1 MSWIRIAW
9 RNLLA
14 KPLSTGLSTILLAFG
29 VGLVSLLMLTERQLD
44 QAFRRN
50 IEDIDLV
57 LGAKGSPLQL
67 ILANVYHIDA
77 PTGNIRLSDARQVM
91 THPYIEKAIPLAYGD
106 NFQRYRIVGT
116 EPSYPAHYGMQ
127 LAEGRLWEAP
137 FEATIGAQVAR
148 ESGLKVGDTF
158 FSAHGLVDE
167 TDVHGDLAFTVVGI
181 FEEGQCVVDQLL
193 LCNIE
198 SIWGVHEKPET
209 EPVESSPI
217 ADEAETP
224 TEAPTET
231 SSDTPAPSPRAGAM
245 RIGPGGVVMGTV
257 GPQTGGKD
265 PDGDREITAVLLKK
279 RNPLAVLTIPNLLK
293 ETNMQVALPA
303 IEVNRLTQNF
313 GIGMGTLRAIA
324 WLIIAL
330 SFASIFIS
338 VYDSLLARRY
348 ELALM
353 RSMGASRGGIYRS
366 LLWEGGLLS
375 VMGAALGLI
384 LSRLG
389 LWVMAQLV
397 ADAFHYNLAGMG
409 LMWGEVY
416 LACGAIFV
424 GLIAAA
430 IPGISAIRLDISRT
444 LSDG

>member
-14 KPLSTGLSTILLAFG
+14 KPLSTGLSTALLAFG

-44 QAFRRN
+44 ETFRRN
-50 IEDIDLV
+50 IRDIDLV

-77 PTGNIRLSDARQVM
+77 PTGNIRLADARKVM
-91 THPYIEKAIPLAYGD
+91 EHPYIEDAIPLAYGD
-106 NFQRYRIVGT
+106 NFQRFRIVGT
-116 EPSYPAHYGMQ
+116 EPSYPAHYGME

-137 FEATIGAQVAR
+137 FEATIGARVAR
-148 ESGLKVGDTF
+148 ESGLRVGDTF

-167 TDVHGDLAFTVVGI
+167 TDVHGDLAFVVVGI

-193 LCNIE
+193 LCNLE
-198 SIWGVHEKPET
+198 SIWAVHGDSPTASTGPGSPADGPGTAAAPDTVRKPL
-209 EPVESSPI
+209 P
-217 ADEAETP
+217 
-224 TEAPTET
+224 
-231 SSDTPAPSPRAGAM
+231 
-245 RIGPGGVVMGTV
+245 RIGPGGVVMGSV
-257 GPQTGGKD
+257 GGPGAEA
-265 PDGDREITAVLLKK
+265 PNRDGNREITAVLLKK
-279 RNPLAVLTIPNLLK
+279 RNPLAVLTLPNLLK

-313 GIGMGTLRAIA
+313 GIGMGTLRGIA

-338 VYDSLLARRY
+338 VYDSLLVRRY
-348 ELALM
+348 ELALL
-353 RSMGASRGGIYRS
+353 RTLGASRGGIYGS

-375 VMGAALGLI
+375 GAGAVFGLI

-389 LWVMAQLV
+389 LWVMAQFV
-397 ADAFHYNLAGMG
+397 EQTFHYDLAGMG

-424 GLIAAA
+424 GLLAAA